1 MAASEPIAATADSVA
16 LRPPRSGLTPSSA
29 VLIGMT
35 LLVAFLALYPVG
47 WLVYGSFSSAPPR
60 QGGFLTIQNY
70 INAASNPLIRGTFWN
85 TIIFSFGQMVVA
97 VAIGAGLGWIIARTN
112 TPGRR
117 TFELLSLI
125 VFLIPGL
132 LAVLAWTM
140 LLSPS
145 KGIINQLLMW
155 AFGLEKAPFNI
166 YSMGG
171 MIFLHGVYLAPFTY
185 LMITPSFVSI
195 DSGLEESA
203 RMSGSG
209 VFKTFWRITLPLTR
223 PAILSTALFMFIIG
237 LESFDIPQMLGAPY
251 GIYVFV
257 TQIYTTCCVQYPPDY
272 GQATALSSV
281 LLAAAAVLI
290 YFYRRSVRQIS
301 RFETIKGKG
310 YRVGAAD
317 IGRWR
322 WLTFAICV
330 VYFFFTVVLPLA
342 IVLLGSFLRF
352 FGKFDMEIF
361 NRMTYE
367 NYIRVLAHP
376 ALVNGF
382 LNSLGLAVIA
392 GAVCVLMAAVVG
404 FITIRTRMTGRGL
417 LDGVAMIP
425 VAYPATVLGIGLVW
439 AWVGV
444 PVPIY
449 GTILILAVAYITR
462 YVPIGLRTVSGGIMQ
477 ISDELESASK
487 MSGASWLYGFRRI
500 ILPLMRPT
508 LAAAWLIMF
517 LLFMRE
523 LSMSIILAGT
533 GNPVASVVIFDY
545 YSSGELPPMAA
556 ASVIMAAAMIAVVW
570 FARSVLKISYSD
582 LRVG

>member
-1 MAASEPIAATADSVA
+1 MANVAAAKDIPAAIPAVRPRFNASAT
-16 LRPPRSGLTPSSA
+16 

-35 LLVAFLALYPVG
+35 LLVAFLAIYPVG
-47 WLVYGSFSSAPPR
+47 WLVYGSFSSAPPL
-60 QGGFLTIQNY
+60 QDGFLTIGNY
-70 INAASNPLIRGTFWN
+70 IKAINNPLIRGTFWN

-97 VAIGAGLGWIIARTN
+97 VVIGAGLGWIIARTN
-112 TPGRR
+112 TPGRQA
-117 TFELLSLI
+117 FELLSLI

-145 KGIINQLLMW
+145 KGVINQILMW
-155 AFGLEKAPFNI
+155 VFDLEKAPFNI

-185 LMITPSFVSI
+185 LMITPAFVSI

-209 VFKTFWRITLPLTR
+209 ILKTFWRITLPLTR
-223 PAILSTALFMFIIG
+223 PAILSTSLFMFIIG

-290 YFYRRSVRQIS
+290 YFYRRSVRQTS
-301 RFETIKGKG
+301 RYETIKGKG
-310 YRVGAAD
+310 YRAGAAD
-317 IGRWR
+317 IGRWK

-330 VYFFFTVVLPLA
+330 FYFFMTVFLPFV
-342 IVLLGSFLRF
+342 IVLIGSFLRF
-352 FGKFDMEIF
+352 FGRFDMEIF
-361 NRMTYE
+361 QRMTLE
-367 NYIRVLAHP
+367 NYSRVMAHP

-382 LNSLGLAVIA
+382 LNSLGLAIVA
-392 GAVCVLMAAVVG
+392 GAICVLMAAVVG
-404 FITIRTRMTGRGL
+404 FITIRSKMPGRGL
-417 LDGVAMIP
+417 LDAVAMLP

-439 AWVGV
+439 AWVV
-444 PVPIY
+444 IPLPVY

-462 YVPIGLRTVSGGIMQ
+462 YVPIGLRTVSGGIIQ

-570 FARSVLKISYSD
+570 FARTVLKISYTD
-582 LRVG
+582 LRMG

>member
-1 MAASEPIAATADSVA
+1 MANVAAAKDIPAAIPAARPRFNASAT
-16 LRPPRSGLTPSSA
+16 

-35 LLVAFLALYPVG
+35 AVVAFLAIYPVG
-47 WLVYGSFSSAPPR
+47 WLVYGSFSSAPPL
-60 QGGFLTIQNY
+60 QDGVLTIGNY
-70 INAASNPLIRGTFWN
+70 IKAINNPLIRGTFWN
-85 TIIFSFGQMVVA
+85 TVIFSFGQMVVA

-112 TPGRR
+112 TPGRQ

-145 KGIINQLLMW
+145 KGVINQLLMW
-155 AFGLEKAPFNI
+155 MFDLEKAPFNI
-166 YSMGG
+166 YTMGG

-185 LMITPSFVSI
+185 LMITPAFVSI

-209 VFKTFWRITLPLTR
+209 VLKTFWRITLPLTR
-223 PAILSTALFMFIIG
+223 PAILSTSLFMFIIG

-281 LLAAAAVLI
+281 LLVAAAVLI
-290 YFYRRSVRQIS
+290 YFYRRSVRQTS

-310 YRVGAAD
+310 YRAGAAD
-317 IGRWR
+317 IGGWK
-322 WLTFAICV
+322 WVTFAICV
-330 VYFFFTVVLPLA
+330 FYFFMTVFLPFA
-342 IVLLGSFLRF
+342 IVLIGSFLRF
-352 FGKFDMEIF
+352 FGRFDMEIF
-361 NRMTYE
+361 QRMTLE
-367 NYIRVLAHP
+367 NYSRVMAHP

-382 LNSLGLAVIA
+382 LNSFGLAVVA
-392 GAVCVLMAAVVG
+392 GAICVLMAAVVG
-404 FITIRTRMTGRGL
+404 FITIRSKMPGRGL
-417 LDGVAMIP
+417 LDAVSMLP

-439 AWVGV
+439 AWVV
-444 PVPIY
+444 IPLPVY

-462 YVPIGLRTVSGGIMQ
+462 YVPIGLRTVSGGIVQ

-487 MSGASWLYGFRRI
+487 MSGAPWLYGFRRI

-570 FARSVLKISYSD
+570 FSRTFLKISYTD

>member
-1 MAASEPIAATADSVA
+1 MANVAAAKDIPAAIPAARPRFNASAT
-16 LRPPRSGLTPSSA
+16 

-35 LLVAFLALYPVG
+35 AVVAFLAIYPVG
-47 WLVYGSFSSAPPR
+47 WLVYGSFSSAPPL
-60 QGGFLTIQNY
+60 QDGVLTIGNY
-70 INAASNPLIRGTFWN
+70 IKAINNPLIRGTFWN
-85 TIIFSFGQMVVA
+85 TVIFSFGQMVVA

-112 TPGRR
+112 TPGRQ

-145 KGIINQLLMW
+145 KGVINQLLMW
-155 AFGLEKAPFNI
+155 MFDLEKAPFNI
-166 YSMGG
+166 YTMGG

-185 LMITPSFVSI
+185 LMITPAFVSI

-209 VFKTFWRITLPLTR
+209 VLKTFWRITLPLTR
-223 PAILSTALFMFIIG
+223 PAILSTSLFMFIIG

-281 LLAAAAVLI
+281 LLVAAAVLI
-290 YFYRRSVRQIS
+290 YFYRRSVRQTS

-310 YRVGAAD
+310 YRAGAAD
-317 IGRWR
+317 IGGWK
-322 WLTFAICV
+322 WVTFAICV
-330 VYFFFTVVLPLA
+330 FYFFMTVFLPFA
-342 IVLLGSFLRF
+342 IVLIGSFLRF
-352 FGKFDMEIF
+352 FGRFDMEIF
-361 NRMTYE
+361 QRMTLE
-367 NYIRVLAHP
+367 NYSRVMAHP

-382 LNSLGLAVIA
+382 LNSLGLAVVA
-392 GAVCVLMAAVVG
+392 GAICVLMAAVVG
-404 FITIRTRMTGRGL
+404 FITIRSKMPGRGL
-417 LDGVAMIP
+417 LDAVSMLP

-439 AWVGV
+439 AWVV
-444 PVPIY
+444 IPLPVY

-462 YVPIGLRTVSGGIMQ
+462 YVPIGLRTVSGGIVQ

-487 MSGASWLYGFRRI
+487 MSGAPWLYGFRRI

-570 FARSVLKISYSD
+570 FSRTFLKISYTD

>member
-1 MAASEPIAATADSVA
+1 MANVAAAKDLSAAAIPAARPRLNASAT
-16 LRPPRSGLTPSSA
+16 

-35 LLVAFLALYPVG
+35 LIVAFLAIYPVG
-47 WLVYGSFSSAPPR
+47 WLVYGSFSSAPPL
-60 QGGFLTIQNY
+60 QDGFLTIGNY
-70 INAASNPLIRGTFWN
+70 IKAINNPLIRGTFWN

-112 TPGRR
+112 TPGRQA
-117 TFELLSLI
+117 FELLSLI

-145 KGIINQLLMW
+145 KGVINLLLMW
-155 AFGLEKAPFNI
+155 LFGLETAPFNI
-166 YSMGG
+166 YTLGG
-171 MIFLHGVYLAPFTY
+171 LIFLHGVYLAPFTY
-185 LMITPSFVSI
+185 LMITPAFVSI

-209 VFKTFWRITLPLTR
+209 VLKTFWRITLPLTR
-223 PAILSTALFMFIIG
+223 PAILSTSLFMFIIG

-257 TQIYTTCCVQYPPDY
+257 TQIFTTCCIQYPPDY

-281 LLAAAAVLI
+281 LLVAACILI
-290 YFYRRSVRQIS
+290 YFYRRSVRQTS

-310 YRVGAAD
+310 YRAGAAD
-317 IGRWR
+317 IGRWK
-322 WLTFAICV
+322 WLTFAICAF
-330 VYFFFTVVLPLA
+330 YFFLTVFLPFA
-342 IVLLGSFLRF
+342 IVLVGSFLKF

-361 NRMTYE
+361 QRMTLE
-367 NYIRVLAHP
+367 NYGRVMAHP
-376 ALVNGF
+376 ALVKGF
-382 LNSLGLAVIA
+382 LNSLGLAVVA
-392 GAVCVLMAAVVG
+392 GAICVLMAAVVG
-404 FITIRTRMTGRGL
+404 FITIRSRMPGRGL
-417 LDGVAMIP
+417 LDAVSMLP

-439 AWVGV
+439 AWVVV
-444 PVPIY
+444 PLPVY

-462 YVPIGLRTVSGGIMQ
+462 YVPIGLRTVSGGIVQ

-533 GNPVASVVIFDY
+533 GNPVASVVIYDY

-570 FARSVLKISYSD
+570 FARAVLKISYTD